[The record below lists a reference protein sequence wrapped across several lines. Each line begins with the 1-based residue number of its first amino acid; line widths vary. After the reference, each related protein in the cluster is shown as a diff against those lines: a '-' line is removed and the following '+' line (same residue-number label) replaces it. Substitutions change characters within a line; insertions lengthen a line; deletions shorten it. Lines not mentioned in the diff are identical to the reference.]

1 MTRGT
6 TSVPGTVARSI
17 FSRIVA
23 WRSVKYITI
32 DDAPTPVVS
41 RHDGIA
47 SPVRFGAAL
56 SKGSGS
62 GSLNLRATRTKLS
75 LPSSPA
81 SRPLLRKWGNCAWRQ
96 TVALQ
101 CHWCNNQLLAT
112 SSSGRARRRAV
123 PKLKD
128 PIARGRYAVSPTA
141 LRSFRGRWSVPRFGS
156 CPAGNGTKGMIHR
169 VAHAT
174 KKRLGPR
181 KSPAAD
187 FVAVDAADAAH
198 ENRSALV
205 QISGKGQCGSH
216 WRLFVLRPGDR
227 CGTTSTAPSTAPSPA
242 RQEGRH

>member
-23 WRSVKYITI
+23 WRSVKYMTI

-62 GSLNLRATRTKLS
+62 GSLDLRATRTKLS

-81 SRPLLRKWGNCAWRQ
+81 SQPLLRKWGNCAWRQ
-96 TVALQ
+96 TAGCATKSLVQQSVARHFFFGAGQ
-101 CHWCNNQLLAT
+101 
-112 SSSGRARRRAV
+112 RARV

-128 PIARGRYAVSPTA
+128 PMSRAMPFRLQRSEVSGRLERAA
-141 LRSFRGRWSVPRFGS
+141 LR
-156 CPAGNGTKGMIHR
+156 
-169 VAHAT
+169 
-174 KKRLGPR
+174 
-181 KSPAAD
+181 
-187 FVAVDAADAAH
+187 
-198 ENRSALV
+198 
-205 QISGKGQCGSH
+205 
-216 WRLFVLRPGDR
+216 
-227 CGTTSTAPSTAPSPA
+227 
-242 RQEGRH
+242 